1 MNRCTAKQTPGG
13 SPRGRAG
20 ALLGVIA
27 LTIYWC
33 GCDRKPATRE
43 VVLYA
48 SIDET
53 YARRA
58 AHAFEKETGIVVR
71 LVSDTEAAKS
81 TGLLARLMAEKA
93 NPVADVFW
101 SGDIARAFALDRAG
115 MLEAFTPDDADA
127 LPDSPGLADG
137 KVFATAARARVIMV
151 NRELAPSGAP
161 RPRSVE
167 DLAKP
172 EFAPRSC
179 LANPLFGTT
188 AVHAAALFKTWG
200 EARARKFFEDFA
212 RHGGRML
219 ASNGEVKRR
228 TGSGEYAFGLTD
240 SDDLHVAWL
249 DGKPVDGIIPV
260 SAGDGGLLLP
270 CAAVLIKGAP
280 HSAEARQLAAYLS
293 GAKSEEMLAA
303 SEAAHW
309 PLRAGLAAPEKFRGI
324 PVPAPLDA
332 KAWREM
338 DSVMEELLKGFL
350 NEWVD
355 RQRRE

>member
-1 MNRCTAKQTPGG
+1 MNRCAATMMP
-13 SPRGRAG
+13 SCIPPRRAG
-20 ALLGVIA
+20 DFLMVIV
-27 LTIYWC
+27 LTILWY
-33 GCDRKPATRE
+33 GCERKPATRE

-58 AHAFEKETGIVVR
+58 ADQFEKESGIVVR

-115 MLEAFTPDDADA
+115 MLEAFTPDEADA
-127 LPDSPGLADG
+127 LPAASRLADG
-137 KVFATAARARVIMV
+137 KIIATAARARVIMV
-151 NRELAPSGAP
+151 HRELAPANLP
-161 RPRSVE
+161 RPRTVE

-179 LANPLFGTT
+179 LANPLFGTS
-188 AVHAAALFKTWG
+188 AVHAAVLFKSWG
-200 EARARKFFEDFA
+200 EARARKFFDDFS
-212 RHGGRML
+212 RHGGKML

-228 TGSGEYAFGLTD
+228 VGSGEYAFGLTD

-249 DGKPVDGIIPV
+249 DEKPVDGIIPV
-260 SAGDGGLLLP
+260 SAEDGGLLLP
-270 CAAVLIKGAP
+270 SAAVLIKGAP
-280 HSAEARQLAAYLS
+280 HSAAAKQLAAWLS
-293 GAKSEEMLAA
+293 GAKTERLLAA

-309 PLRAGLAAPEKFRGI
+309 PVRSGLDAPEKFRGVTI
-324 PVPAPLDA
+324 PAPLDA
-332 KAWREM
+332 TAWREV
-338 DSVMEELLKGFL
+338 DAIMERLLRGFL
-350 NEWVD
+350 TEWVD
-355 RQRRE
+355 RQR